1 MGKKKKRSLAI
12 NLRDGA
18 TPEDAVIQLLEK
30 AAERKAVTGVAKW
43 GSIESALERCV
54 TYAVDNLGTKHP
66 ATGRARLQCANL
78 YLEQQ
83 KHGKARKHVESALAM
98 VKGQGGG
105 LKRGGKP
112 VGAAENHDFCALALE
127 ARAEMAF
134 QQDVRFK
141 GNRERHDEGK
151 PVLLL
156 GLFVYFIIIIVWWER
171 RIFY

>member
-1 MGKKKKRSLAI
+1 MGKKKKKSLTIAV
-12 NLRDGA
+12 RDGH

-30 AAERKAVTGVAKW
+30 AAERKAVTGEAKW
-43 GSIESALERCV
+43 SAIETALERCV
-54 TYAVDNLGTKHP
+54 AFAVDNLGTRHP

-83 KHGKARKHVESALAM
+83 KHGKARKHVEAALGM

-112 VGAAENHDFCALALE
+112 VGAAENHDFAALALE
-127 ARAEMAF
+127 TRAEMAF

-151 PVLLL
+151 PVTSGPRVGKQGDL
-156 GLFVYFIIIIVWWER
+156 VH
-171 RIFY
+171 